1 MPKELALIKENMA
14 KGEAFNA
21 TSNKRRRKKS
31 NSFFYTP
38 IDAGG
43 RIWWSLIGINYSEAN
58 AAVTRTGI
66 IMVVLSCYCFSCNYF
81 NNYCF
86 SKTYSQPNA
95 KYCNSSTRHC
105 SRTS

>member
-1 MPKELALIKENMA
+1 MA

-21 TSNKRRRKKS
+21 TATREDGRKVIR
-31 NSFFYTP
+31 FYTP

-105 SRTS
+105 SRIS